1 MMKSYV
7 RRIND
12 GLKRLFRDID
22 RRYHLRKI
30 SPLLF
35 DACRDF
41 VLRPGKRIRP
51 LLFLLAYQGYTRKR
65 RSNDPRL
72 FSAASAIELLH
83 DYMLIH
89 DDVIDGAATRRGK
102 PTLHRVFDKKV
113 KTLCGTTIGESLAV
127 VAGDTIFALAIE
139 SFLAVREDP
148 RRKEEALRHLV
159 ATAAYTGTGEFID
172 IIFGHARLAAIREKD
187 VYNTYIYKTAKYT
200 FECPLLM
207 GATLAGAAPAQLA
220 RLSRLGLTAGQAF
233 QIYDD
238 FLDTFGTQELIGKPV
253 LTDLAES
260 KKTLLV
266 HAAWRRLKGADKRR
280 FQVLFEKKKKTARD
294 LEVFKRLLIE
304 SGSYAFCLRR
314 MRELQREALD
324 VYEDLAMKKR
334 ERLLLGA
341 LIKKLSPAGMP
352 VTL

>member
-1 MMKSYV
+1 MESYV
-7 RRIND
+7 RLIND
-12 GLKRLFRDID
+12 ALKRLFRDID
-22 RRYHLRKI
+22 RRYRLRKI

-51 LLFLLAYQGYTRKR
+51 LLFLLAYQGYAKKR
-65 RSNDPRL
+65 RSKDPGL
-72 FSAASAIELLH
+72 FAAASAIELLH

-89 DDVIDGAATRRGK
+89 DDVIDRAATRRGK

-113 KTLCGTTIGESLAV
+113 KTLHGAAIGASLAV
-127 VAGDTIFALAIE
+127 VAGDIIFALAIE

-172 IIFGHARLAAIREKD
+172 ILFGHTRLAALREKD

-207 GATLAGAAPAQLA
+207 GATLAGAAPAE
-220 RLSRLGLTAGQAF
+220 RTKLSRLGLRAGEAF

-253 LTDLAES
+253 LSDLAES

-280 FQVLFEKKKKTARD
+280 FRVLFEKKKKTGRD
-294 LEVFKRLLIE
+294 LATFKRLLID
-304 SGSYAFCLRR
+304 SGSYALCLRR
-314 MRELQREALD
+314 MKDLQREALD
-324 VYEDLAMKKR
+324 VYRDLTMRKR

-341 LIKKLSPAGMP
+341 LIERLSPAKMP